1 MELQQA
7 FDSAQNLTRSAG
19 VKSVFGEPVVV
30 GDRTVIPVA
39 RIAYGFGGGIGRGP
53 QLRSESTSPNPE
65 GMGMGGGVAAM
76 PVGVIDISPAQTR
89 FIGFSDRRKLGAA
102 LLAGFIVGRLLR
114 RRRE

>member
-7 FDSAQNLTRSAG
+7 FESAQNLTRSAG

-65 GMGMGGGVAAM
+65 GMGVGGGVAAM

-89 FIGFSDRRKLGAA
+89 FIPLNGGRKLAGAM
-102 LLAGFIVGRLLR
+102 LAGFILGRFLR
-114 RRRE
+114 RRRD